1 MSDTAVVIATISTCI
16 ALLSCVMSWLALQ
29 HSAVVQQRYNRL
41 HKEFWRQSLIQVD
54 HNCNTWRTHVK
65 NCEQIAFI
73 LKHLQLAYAPPSD
86 KPPDIP
92 LN

>member
-1 MSDTAVVIATISTCI
+1 MSDSAVTIAIIGVCIS
-16 ALLSCVMSWLALQ
+16 LVSCAMSWNAMR
-29 HSAVVQQRYNRL
+29 HSVAVQSSFNRL
-41 HKEFWRQSLIQVD
+41 HTEFWRQSLVQAD
-54 HNCNTWRTHVK
+54 HNSNTWRTHVK
-65 NCEQIAFI
+65 SCEQIAFI